1 MRGMGSWTEDRAA
14 SRKTGKPEER
24 KTPLGQEAG
33 DGAASLLLSVPQACK
48 LSQTELFGSRKSS
61 FFLRPN

>member
-1 MRGMGSWTEDRAA
+1 MRGMGSWTEGRAA

-33 DGAASLLLSVPQACK
+33 GAAASLLLSVLQAHK
-48 LSQTELFGSRKSS
+48 RSQTELFDSGKSS